1 MVDSSA
7 MSETPALIALA
18 ESAADAAGIP
28 RKLFLGLVKQESD
41 WNPWAVSG
49 AGAIGLTQI
58 MPVWTRPDYAASIGM
73 QGLTVE
79 ALKDPGTNLTA
90 GARILAAELSRFG
103 IPELALMAYNAGA
116 PVVLR
121 AIAKAGSKEPQE
133 VSDQLPSAETRA
145 YWKSIINWAQVYA
158 QRLDATLAT
167 IENATTEVV
176 ENAKEAGAVT
186 PILLVGLAI
195 IGAWMWGQR

>member
-7 MSETPALIALA
+7 MAETPALIALA

-41 WNPWAVSG
+41 WDPWATSG

-73 QGLTVE
+73 PGLTVE
-79 ALKDPGTNLTA
+79 GLKDPGTNLTA
-90 GARILAAELSRFG
+90 GARILAAEMMRFG
-103 IPELALMAYNAGA
+103 VPELALMAYNAGA

-121 AIAKAGSKEPQE
+121 AVAKAGSKDPQA
-133 VSDQLPSAETRA
+133 VSDQLPAAETRA
-145 YWKSIINWAQVYA
+145 YWKSIMNWAQVYA
-158 QRLDATLAT
+158 QKLDATLAA
-167 IENATTEVV
+167 IENTTTEVV

-186 PILLVGLAI
+186 PLFLVGLAI
-195 IGAWMWGQR
+195 LGAWLWGHR